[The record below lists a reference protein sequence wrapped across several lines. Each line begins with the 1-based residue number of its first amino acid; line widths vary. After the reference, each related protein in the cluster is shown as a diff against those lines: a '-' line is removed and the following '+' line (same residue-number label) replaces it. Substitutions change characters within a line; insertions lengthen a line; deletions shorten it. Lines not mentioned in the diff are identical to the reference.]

1 MLTSSVKDGHV
12 RLGPPKKTAC
22 DFGGVL
28 YWPVDEKQF
37 CQAEPENFFL
47 TVCDYM
53 CIIMAVCIIV
63 QQRPTQPL

>member
-12 RLGPPKKTAC
+12 RLGPPKKAAC

-37 CQAEPENFFL
+37 CQAEPEKFFF
-47 TVCDYM
+47 
-53 CIIMAVCIIV
+53 
-63 QQRPTQPL
+63 